1 MLEDAAGIRRVVLA
15 CGTVDLRKGIDGL
28 ATIIGTLLFML
39 FVNVK
44 ITVVV
49 VLLTPISL
57 FVAGFIAKK
66 TYSMFQL
73 QTQTRGEQ
81 TALIEEMVGNQKG
94 VQAFNHEDEALA
106 ALNKVREARGIS
118 AYSGTGDVLK
128 TEIQNER
135 RRELFAEGHRL
146 FDLKRRDL
154 PMDRSNLTLD
164 WSRVGLI
171 PAGSD
176 KLEMPIPQ
184 DEIDANGA
192 LTIADQNPAYK

>member
-1 MLEDAAGIRRVVLA
+1 MIDIFDDTDIRKTLFVKIDGKYYKRNGSYVT
-15 CGTVDLRKGIDGL
+15 CKINSRKNDDSDGTKGSGTVAFAEGDYNMMRGSEMYLIIAEL
-28 ATIIGTLLFML
+28 AAD
-39 FVNVK
+39 N
-44 ITVVV
+44 
-49 VLLTPISL
+49 
-57 FVAGFIAKK
+57 
-66 TYSMFQL
+66 
-73 QTQTRGEQ
+73 
-81 TALIEEMVGNQKG
+81 
-94 VQAFNHEDEALA
+94 NHEDEALA
-106 ALNKVREARGIS
+106 ALNKVREARGIN